1 MAIRFRQVLIG
12 VTALL
17 SFSVQSAFAEN
28 LTQVYRDA
36 LQNDPTFKQ
45 AEANWLTIKQ
55 NLPIAESSLFPTFN
69 LTANLDK
76 NYTKTPNIGTDGFY
90 STNNFGMTITEQ
102 VFDFAN
108 WMQISGAKYQVRA
121 STATYMA
128 AIQSLMNRTAAA
140 YFETLKAAASLR
152 FIIANKNS
160 TWQLYVQSEQKYKV
174 GLIAITPVYDAQAK
188 YDIAVSQEIEAR
200 NEVHDRL
207 EDLRAITSK
216 FYTHLSSLGSKQV
229 PLFIPVPKN
238 IDKWTSIATKQNW
251 GIVSDKYTLLF
262 QKRQI
267 QRTAAGNYPTLDANA
282 AWTSTNYNAQ
292 GVDLGLS
299 SNKAGTVAG
308 LSLNFPFFQGGLISA
323 ETQQEEYK
331 YMRASATLL
340 LTYRTVVNDTRQA
353 YLGIIAGI
361 SGVKADRQSVISNR
375 NSFRATQAGYAV
387 GTRTMVDLL
396 QALTQLYNT
405 ERTYVLAQYDYIIN
419 LVSLKQNAGTLSTK
433 DLAKINSWLIQREKL
448 VSKKFTNTYTPDNP
462 PPNLKLQGQ
471 SDDLAPAPTAPQA
484 RPYGDGPRTGDMP
497 RLNNTDTSSRD
508 VKRDH
513 YGVQLYASNSRHSA
527 QSFVVT
533 NGLVGKAKIM
543 RSHAKKKPAYKVM
556 MGNYKTFAKANK
568 ARRSLPKSLQ
578 KMHPWVSHIRAK
590 QHRIVAT
597 AAKTKS
603 PRTTYTVKPVA
614 KKQNIASTT
623 KKAKVLAKAAALPA
637 PKASVKAKPKTSTH
651 HVKTAAT
658 HQKQANKN
666 KSATSVKPKPAVKT
680 KPIQTAMR
688 MDSGSTPGMTRLKPK
703 MTTLKP
709 KVTAAKPEI
718 KAAKAKVTAAK
729 PNRTN
734 AAPAADL
741 QLPRPS

>member
-1 MAIRFRQVLIG
+1 MAIRFRHMLIG
-12 VTALL
+12 VTAIL
-17 SFSVQSAFAEN
+17 SFSVQGAFAEN
-28 LTQVYRDA
+28 LNQVYRDA

-69 LTANLDK
+69 LTAGLDK
-76 NYTKTPNIGTDGFY
+76 NYTKTPPTGTDGFY

-121 STATYMA
+121 ATATYMA
-128 AIQSLMNRTAAA
+128 AIQDLMQRTATA
-140 YFETLKAAASLR
+140 YFNALKAAASLR

-188 YDIAVSQEIEAR
+188 YDIAVSNEIEAR

-216 FYTHLSSLGSKQV
+216 FYTHLSSLGKKQV

-238 IDKWTSIATKQNW
+238 IDNWTGIATKQNW
-251 GIVSDKYTLLF
+251 GIVADKYTLLF
-262 QKRQI
+262 RKRAI
-267 QRTAAGNYPTLDANA
+267 QQTAAGNYPTLDANA
-282 AWTSTNYNAQ
+282 SWTTTNYNHQ
-292 GVDLGLS
+292 GTDLGLS
-299 SNKAGTVAG
+299 NNKAATVAG

-331 YMRASATLL
+331 YMRANANLL

-361 SGVKADRQSVISNR
+361 SGVQADRQSVISNR

-448 VSKKFTNTYTPDNP
+448 VNKKFTNTYTPADP

-471 SDDLAPAPTAPQA
+471 SDNLGPAPTAPQVH
-484 RPYGDGPRTGDMP
+484 PYGNGPRTGDMP
-497 RLNNTDTSSRD
+497 RLNNSDTSSRD
-508 VKRDH
+508 IKHDH
-513 YGVQLYASNSRHSA
+513 YGVQLYASNSRSAA
-527 QSFVVT
+527 QSFVVA
-533 NGLVGKAKIM
+533 NSLVGKAKIM
-543 RSHAKKKPAYKVM
+543 RSHARKKPSYKVM
-556 MGNYKTFAKANK
+556 MGNYKTFAKANA
-568 ARRSLPKSLQ
+568 ARHGLPKSLQ
-578 KMHPWVSHIRAK
+578 KLHPWVSHIRAK
-590 QHRIVAT
+590 HHQLIV
-597 AAKTKS
+597 AKTKTKA
-603 PRTTYTVKPVA
+603 PRVTYTLKPKKVASVKA
-614 KKQNIASTT
+614 N
-623 KKAKVLAKAAALPA
+623 KVFAKATALPA
-637 PKASVKAKPKTSTH
+637 PKASAKPKAQTH
-651 HVKTAAT
+651 KIKTAKAT
-658 HQKQANKN
+658 HTIKAAATKTATAPQKQINKN
-666 KSATSVKPKPAVKT
+666 TSATRV
-680 KPIQTAMR
+680 
-688 MDSGSTPGMTRLKPK
+688 DSGSKPGMTTVMDSKSKPK
-703 MTTLKP
+703 MTTAMNSKSKP
-709 KVTAAKPEI
+709 KMTTAMDSKSKP
-718 KAAKAKVTAAK
+718 KMTTA
-729 PNRTN
+729 T
-734 AAPAADL
+734 ADL